1 MLAADGG
8 SSPLGSPRRMTSTP
22 AIRPTIGLPSRTVL
36 FVRQHWLLVALL
48 LVGTCLRIA
57 AMFAYRPA
65 LFFGDSWGYIS
76 TAFSGHTLGNGS
88 PAISNY
94 RPSGYPVLIWLLSG
108 PSRNLAQVIT
118 VQHVAG
124 LLTGIL
130 IYAAL
135 IRSGIVKWL
144 AGLAS
149 ALVLLDGYAITLE
162 QYVMADTFF
171 ALTVLV
177 ACLMLAWPALR
188 AHRAAGARKI
198 GWARSAVAGLLIACS
213 TLERLEG
220 LFVAPIVIGYLVWV
234 RVGWRALLAFT
245 VALGVPLFAYAGL
258 EAANFG
264 TFGLSQWSGWTAYA
278 RVAGFADCQGAGTP
292 SNARPLCET
301 AAQRA
306 SHPDASVWYL
316 FDPASPAVRMFGP
329 ISRSVATQR
338 HSDSVLSQFAL
349 RITLHQP
356 LTVVSTITLDFLRFF
371 EPGAAAFDDSTG
383 ATVLPTAAS
392 AEYVDQYALN
402 QYVPAVRLSVHPPS
416 RLLRSYRSVIHVPRP
431 LLALLA
437 IASIAAIALRLPQRR
452 EVVLLS
458 GSALALLAGT
468 AATAGFA
475 QRYLLCAV
483 PLLAIG
489 GTLALLQLKRHTAQ
503 FRPTATNPD
512 QPGTTLICRIASE
525 NGVL

>member
-1 MLAADGG
+1 
-8 SSPLGSPRRMTSTP
+8 MTSVGAVRP
-22 AIRPTIGLPSRTVL
+22 ATGLQSRPVL
-36 FVRQHWLLVALL
+36 LVRQNWLLVALL
-48 LVGTCLRIA
+48 LIGMCLRIA
-57 AMFAYRPA
+57 AMDAYRPA

-94 RPSGYPVLIWLLSG
+94 RPSGYPVLIWLLSAPG
-108 PSRNLAQVIT
+108 RDLTQVIT
-118 VQHVAG
+118 VQHLAG

-135 IRSGIVKWL
+135 VRSGTVKWL
-144 AGLAS
+144 AALAS
-149 ALVLLDGYAITLE
+149 ALVLLDGYAVTLE

-177 ACLMLAWPALR
+177 ACLLLAWPALR
-188 AHRAAGARKI
+188 TDRSSAPKV
-198 GWARSAVAGLLIACS
+198 GWARAAVTGLLIACS

-220 LFVAPIVIGYLVWV
+220 LFVAPIVIVYLVWV
-234 RVGWRALLAFT
+234 RVGWRALLAFA
-245 VALGVPLFAYAGL
+245 VALVVPLFAYAGL
-258 EAANFG
+258 ESADFG
-264 TFGLSQWSGWTAYA
+264 TFGLSEWSGWTAYA
-278 RVAGFADCQGAGTP
+278 RVAGFADCQGAGIA
-292 SNARPLCET
+292 SDARPLCET

-306 SHPDASVWYL
+306 SHPDASIWYL

-329 ISRSVATQR
+329 ISRSVAQQR
-338 HSDSVLSQFAL
+338 RSDSILGQFAL
-349 RITLHQP
+349 RIALHQP
-356 LTVVSTITLDFLRFF
+356 LTTASTVGLDFLRFF

-383 ATVLPTAAS
+383 ATVLPATAS
-392 AEYVDQYALN
+392 AEYIDDYALV
-402 QYVPAVRLSVHPPS
+402 QYVPTVRLSVHHPS
-416 RLLRSYRSVIHVPRP
+416 GLLRSYGSVMHVPRP

-452 EVVLLS
+452 EVLLLS

-489 GTLALLQLKRHTAQ
+489 GTLALLQLKHRYSAIHANEHAL
-503 FRPTATNPD
+503 RP
-512 QPGTTLICRIASE
+512 PGTPLA
-525 NGVL
+525 